1 MATFRL
7 VERIGEGSY
16 SKVYKAI
23 SETSQKVLAIKIIN
37 FRDAPKSYIQSR
49 EIKILRECSH
59 PNIAP
64 LLDFI
69 VNEKTIYL
77 VFEYFPMNLSQYYRY
92 YRNIYNRNLDRTQI
106 RNIIIQVC
114 SALQYLHSKGIMHR
128 DIKPENVMINPS
140 TQEIKLIDF
149 GFAKPVDSNSHTGY
163 MVTRWYRPLEIVLGL
178 EYNQKVDVFAV
189 GAIFLELLLGR
200 EMFPSQSNMEQLY
213 MLLNVCGY
221 P

>member
-1 MATFRL
+1 
-7 VERIGEGSY
+7 
-16 SKVYKAI
+16 
-23 SETSQKVLAIKIIN
+23 
-37 FRDAPKSYIQSR
+37 
-49 EIKILRECSH
+49 
-59 PNIAP
+59 
-64 LLDFI
+64 
-69 VNEKTIYL
+69 
-77 VFEYFPMNLSQYYRY
+77 MNLSQYYRY

-106 RNIIIQVC
+106 RNIIIQIC

-178 EYNQKVDVFAV
+178 DYNQKVDVFAV

-200 EMFPSQSNMEQLY
+200 EVFPSQSNMEQLY